1 MRIKNITII
10 NRINRRKIM
19 KKIIIAGGLLFTVL
33 LLSTSLKAA
42 ESVPAVE
49 EIIERANITA
59 YYAGD
64 DGRADV
70 RMTIT
75 DAQGRTREREFVILR
90 RDVEDGG
97 AQKFYIYFKKP
108 ADVRKMVFMVHKHM
122 GRDDDRWLYLPAL
135 DLVRRIAGADKRTSF
150 VGSHFVYEDIS
161 GRGLYE
167 DTHELTEVNDKY
179 FVVKSAPEDA
189 DNVEFSSFTTWIDRQ
204 TYMPMRA
211 EYLDKKGNKY
221 RIVEVLAKDEVDGFA
236 VVTRSRVQDIVNG
249 GETTLD
255 FTDIKFNIGLS
266 EKIFT
271 ERFLRRPPREI
282 RR

>member
-179 FVVKSAPEDA
+179 FVVKSTPEDA

>member
-1 MRIKNITII
+1 
-10 NRINRRKIM
+10 M

>member
-1 MRIKNITII
+1 
-10 NRINRRKIM
+10 M

-179 FVVKSAPEDA
+179 FVVKSTPEDA